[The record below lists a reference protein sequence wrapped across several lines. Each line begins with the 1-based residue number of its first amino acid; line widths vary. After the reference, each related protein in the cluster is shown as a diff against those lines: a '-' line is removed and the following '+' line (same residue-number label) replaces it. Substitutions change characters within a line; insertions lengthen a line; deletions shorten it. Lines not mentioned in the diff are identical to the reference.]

1 MLIESNAPQTGGDD
15 AIEDSERIALALAA
29 GAILGTWN
37 WDIQT
42 DRFTVDEA
50 FAKNFGLDPALG
62 RSGISLEQVTATVHP
77 DDQAGLAAA
86 IAAAIE
92 HGGRY
97 VHQYRV
103 RRSDGEYYWL
113 EANGHVEHGAD
124 GTPLR
129 FPGVLTD
136 LEGRRALIAERD
148 RALATLRESEAHWR
162 GLFAKLNEGMVIGEL
177 IRRSDGTVIDWR
189 YVELNA
195 AWGELIGIDPA
206 DAVGKTVRELVPEV
220 EQIWIDRFADV
231 VRTEK
236 ASKFIE
242 RVGAFDRWY
251 DCHCFPLEKDRFGLL
266 FVDATERIETES
278 RRTALLELGDR
289 LRETDDIAQLGQAA
303 AEIMARV
310 SSATRAGY
318 GVCDPRAETV
328 DILTDWCAPGTAS
341 IMGHHSFRTF
351 GSYIDDLKRG
361 EIVAIEDVAIDPRTA
376 NTADALL
383 ELDIRSL
390 LNIPIIERG
399 DLVGVAV
406 VHHDVRHAYGEDEM
420 ALIRTVADRVQVTI
434 ARLRAEERQDILNR
448 ELSHRMNNMLAM
460 VLSIAAQTLKAVPD
474 QEPVDAFEKRIH
486 ALSSAHDILLASNW
500 EAAGL
505 EDVARS
511 VLTTFA
517 PDERIAISGP
527 AVSFGSR
534 ATLSTALLL
543 HEMATNAAKYGALAN
558 DAGRIDLS
566 WRVFGEGE
574 DAELVIDWIEHD
586 GLPVAQPERRGFGS
600 RLMRMGLV
608 GTGGVEI
615 DYKKTG
621 IQAQMRAGLDH
632 VGQS

>member
-1 MLIESNAPQTGGDD
+1 MLIESNAPRTSGND
-15 AIEDSERIALALAA
+15 AIEDSERVKLALAA

-50 FAKNFGLDPALG
+50 FAHNFGLDPALG

-86 IAAAIE
+86 IAAAVE
-92 HGGRY
+92 RGGRY

-103 RRSDGEYYWL
+103 RRGDGEYYWL

-177 IRRSDGTVIDWR
+177 IRDGDGAVTDWR
-189 YVELNA
+189 YVDVNA
-195 AWGELIGIDPA
+195 AWGELIGIDPS
-206 DAVGKTVRELVPEV
+206 DTVGKTVRELVPEV
-220 EQIWIDRFADV
+220 ERIWIDRCADV
-231 VRTEK
+231 VRTGK
-236 ASKFIE
+236 AAQFIE

-251 DCHCFPLEKDRFGLL
+251 DCHCFALEEERFGML
-266 FVDATERIETES
+266 FVDASERIKADS

-289 LRETDDIAQLGQAA
+289 LRETEDIAQLGQAA

-310 SSATRAGY
+310 SHATRAGY
-318 GVCDPRAETV
+318 GVCDSKAETV
-328 DILTDWCAPGTAS
+328 DILSDWCAPGTAS
-341 IMGHHSFRTF
+341 VMGLHSFRTF
-351 GSYIDDLKRG
+351 GSYVDDLKRG
-361 EIVAIEDVAIDPRTA
+361 EIVVIEDIVTDPRTA
-376 NTADALL
+376 DSADALL

-399 DLVGVAV
+399 DLVGIAV
-406 VHHDVRHAYGEDEM
+406 VHHDIRHAYDADEM

-448 ELSHRMNNMLAM
+448 ELSHRMKNMLAM
-460 VLSIAAQTLKAVPD
+460 VLSIATQTLKAVPD

-486 ALSSAHDILLASNW
+486 ALSSAHDVLLRSNW
-500 EAAGL
+500 ETAGL
-505 EDVARS
+505 EEVARG

-517 PDERIAISGP
+517 PDERIAMSGP
-527 AVSFGSR
+527 SVSLGSR
-534 ATLSTALLL
+534 ATLSTTLLL
-543 HEMATNAAKYGALAN
+543 HEMATNAAKHGALAN
-558 DAGRIDLS
+558 DAGRIDLA
-566 WRVFGEGE
+566 WRILGEGE
-574 DAELVIDWIEHD
+574 NAELVIDWIERD
-586 GLPVAQPERRGFGS
+586 GPPVVQPERRGFGS

-615 DYKKTG
+615 DYKRTG
-621 IQAQMRAGLDH
+621 IEAQMRAGFDH
-632 VGQS
+632 IGQA